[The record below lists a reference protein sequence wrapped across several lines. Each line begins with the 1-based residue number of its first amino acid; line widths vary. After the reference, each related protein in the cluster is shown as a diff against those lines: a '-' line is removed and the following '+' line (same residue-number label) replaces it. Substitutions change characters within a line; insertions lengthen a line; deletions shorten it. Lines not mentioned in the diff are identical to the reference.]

1 MDLER
6 GSLVPRDPDGS
17 KKEVQV
23 RVTPM
28 ELKFH
33 DSLAGRT
40 YRQPITL
47 HNLGRWNQKIRF
59 QEPSKPQFKLMLTNL
74 EKELASGLY
83 FTVMV
88 EYRPIKDEEISD
100 QLLILAGNKV
110 ISIPLIGLI
119 PSCQLEIDP
128 VVDFGTLVADSTVY
142 CKEVHIINHG
152 KAPGLFNAE
161 YQGHLP
167 ILISPTSGA
176 VKAKSFVVIKVD
188 FCANQPRIVDEV
200 ARVRLQGRPDLLLN
214 IKVRVVEQIIELFNM
229 TSSRKLECIRF
240 GPVFFGTSKIE
251 HAILHNN
258 SPKTINWVA
267 IMEDD
272 SVGEELGSNI
282 QERTDIA
289 LNNLPYLNKI
299 KDIDVTQFITCM
311 PNSGTLKPYE
321 KIMITFCFSPKL
333 VADREK
339 DIGPSHRQDYAL
351 YVRFDSVG
359 SKDGFLR
366 DDDYKTIKSDRHQK
380 VELALTGSG
389 LPVVLQ
395 FDPGKI
401 LHFPPCYMGQ
411 HSDILCVVQNQS
423 KSLPVMY
430 RFQNTAHFT
439 IDPARGK
446 IDEGCIQNVICS
458 FTPRQIGSF
467 RVKQIIDIIGPV
479 ADEKLQ
485 SLSMKPFH
493 QIYLEFI
500 SVCKAV
506 TKKVT
511 MKINPGLSPFVSN
524 PLGKYVIKD
533 LAKNKNPVPVAM
545 LQSAATCLHN
555 YHLYEKSTANAL
567 IAYPNDRS
575 ASIRPGDH
583 HKTFRTIFTK
593 TPRHNYIDLDYEFTD
608 LEKERKKAH
617 QDYYTNYIRN
627 LRSVRLQ
634 KQAERQRMCAYN
646 DTDIGLQPGSG
657 LKSPPL
663 SEAEIKEEIPL
674 PLSESPITDTQL
686 LSTKK
691 MESKEIEAQQN
702 KVLKGL
708 KSEPSTNQEK
718 HECSLNLTPKQI
730 HQVIVG
736 PSILNFGNICV
747 SSTNIRQLH
756 FINMLSMH
764 VLVQLDINMA
774 ELQKTKQLS
783 FVIPPTA
790 STYVSMIFE
799 SHKIGKFWKS
809 FTFTVNNIPGGHIL
823 VMAVIMPIK
832 LELSSK
838 EILLRPQAFLVKT
851 CFRGTVKLY
860 NRQNLPARFGWHPIN
875 TERGVAF
882 SIRPASGVVDPY
894 CLLECEVSWQP
905 TFNSPETGEF
915 ILQVT
920 DGNTLTLKC
929 VAQLGHTKIMFWEP
943 RVLFSNC
950 PQGLTTWR
958 KAILHNVGQHHAY
971 FKVCKESLLPTLSIS
986 PPEGIIPFGGLAVL
1000 NISCTPPVAEK
1011 FDTRAKVA
1019 IHHANIIDLR
1029 ISGSIQIA
1037 DVEIEPN
1044 EFKFCGTYIGTTQV
1058 IPFLIKNIGATL
1070 AKVEFNLKDFP
1081 CFSMIATENIGEI
1094 IYPKTSCIYTFEV
1107 EEMTS
1112 LECGIVF
1119 SPTEVAAYDFTVQV
1133 DVNSFK
1139 SSELYTEY
1147 TSKNLPLVPKTI
1159 PLIPPCHVQATVL
1172 YAPLHLSSTAFVFN
1186 IPLYEMES
1194 NARVTRTKVLTLQN
1208 ISKNVV
1214 YWSMDPSNNAGLF
1227 KEGIFYISRLIGT
1240 LQPGEKC
1247 CITIQFCP
1255 KKPGIYRA
1263 DIPMCLNDCLF
1274 YYRLLCLHGEIKSPK
1289 LNFEP
1294 SFIFFTP
1301 VPLDVPSGID
1311 INIFPQNYFRNSTV
1325 HFQVPTAKL
1334 LDDDQIQ
1341 PFSVTFPKG
1350 SVITGSHTGINAR
1363 IPCHLSFKSS
1373 KAVSFFT
1380 KLVFSDDRNNWFSLP
1395 VAATAEN
1402 CILTIYPYLA
1412 VHIDKQKVI
1421 LKDERDVTHPKPRS
1435 SFMIPYRD
1443 YKLYS
1448 SGSIRTSI
1456 ASRYSEAEVTRGNL
1470 FVGMEIIREPLSSNV
1485 SERIRKTNEKSVPA
1499 EEKNEQFFLPEEG
1512 SKAHVFFQKIVH
1524 AAQNWFSLF
1533 GWPGG
1538 PHLITIPE
1546 TVRRDVQKMR
1556 SYSMKTPKKYKQND
1570 FSKYN
1575 KTIYDMIYHL
1585 SGRMPPGISMSQS
1598 LPSDDTERV
1607 LQLHKQHSSL
1617 LNFIT
1622 AQGGCIS
1629 HILPEFLF
1637 DPDDYKRWLKI
1648 MSSNDARVL
1657 SSSAPMGKCPV
1668 TIDMKKF
1675 EGWSKWAWTDVFLQ
1689 TYKVLVLSRIE
1700 PHYTTSAPHI
1710 NKQNSPKINP
1720 CFGSSNMYS
1729 NSERILLSW
1738 LNTNYENVRHIIW
1751 KKSQKESVPGERW
1764 IINFD
1769 VDLIDGLVFATLL
1782 GSYCPFL
1789 IEPYFVHMYTQ
1800 PVRAEHYL
1808 HNCLIIV
1815 NSLREINFDLN
1826 IQATDICD
1834 PNPVLML
1841 MLCVYMYE
1849 RLPAFLP
1856 KRVVPFLCT
1865 LYDTAV
1871 GQILLKNPSSKT
1883 LLYTA
1888 TFVGRDATDFSL
1900 AQEGN
1905 TITIL
1910 PKNDFVLI
1918 MKFTSRFL
1926 HQAEASLL
1934 LISKPKDGLGGTTLA
1949 FGLKGEVTNF
1959 KAIEI
1964 QSCKTPCYE
1973 WKEITLNVKNH
1984 FPVGGEFSIT
1994 LVEST
1999 TLIHLPSQLTDP
2011 GRIIKHSGCMS
2022 GNEYDIHR
2030 GYSHSGNGF
2039 KTSINST
2046 YIREFFCSH
2055 HSVYLEGKGSST
2067 FELYY
2072 LPFNMH
2078 VRYCAVILSNQEIG
2092 ELVYLVE
2099 GKGLIPLPSNFLPM
2113 KPPGPIDYSNTTDEE
2128 YADSNILYLK
2138 CKINE
2143 VVDVNIRL
2151 PLTNEAKE
2159 RALAFAARQQMS
2171 TLEYDRRAI
2180 TGTLE
2185 SSSVRVAIALLGLT
2199 KVECLTLF
2207 NLSKLKKPKA
2217 ISYATQLSLP
2227 EYFHVPKIIYI
2238 PQIPEV
2244 PTNKPTQPQETKPI
2258 TLKGNGNSQKK
2269 TSRPHPD
2276 GSVSVP
2282 LRFAPLTFGRYPCK
2296 ILLTSKYDVRL
2307 YYVEGVVNKE
2317 EAENEFVFETPAFQ
2331 ALTQDI
2337 PIHNTTNNEWR
2348 FLATIEGKWFHGP
2361 AILHVNPGETV
2372 PYPLTF
2378 KPIMEC
2384 DVMGK
2389 LTLQN
2394 EIDGLTYLFDINGIG
2409 RRPLAV
2415 ERITIECQVGTIT
2428 NRTILVP
2435 NSTKSLL
2442 TFKVFSD
2449 LQIVCGKSHISV
2461 EPDDSFPYILK
2472 VNPQKR
2478 GEFKGSLTFC
2488 VQSRDEPSSQTSEEL
2503 TPSED
2508 SHVVFEEE
2516 TDENY
2521 TNFRIWYD
2529 IVIHCSPGPPRDIIE
2544 VDCSALE
2551 TACIE
2556 IPLSNSTTKL
2566 IRMNVELTN
2575 PALSGYTDFT
2585 IKPLESI
2592 NYVVRYSPATN
2603 GYKEESIIFQPKKNE
2618 EEFWFLLKLNTS
2630 LPKVNKIPEIKCD
2643 LGKEFLYTLSLSNP
2657 THETLELR
2665 MENSNPT
2672 HFFLDNSIEQSLT
2685 ISPRSTVEL
2694 SVIFRPTALGRH
2706 GHEALINFKCK
2717 QFTEWKFY
2725 FVGIGLFPKPIT
2737 IQKVIATL
2745 DHQAPLAIHFIN
2757 PTKEN
2762 ILIDLLLTNLQE
2774 PKNIVFDDR
2783 LDSFIYENYGFEM
2796 SPLCTKHAT
2805 QQGNL
2810 QAKLE
2815 TARHLWPTPSHVH
2828 LSQYQYRAG
2837 IRLRPKGRIDVPVVF
2852 EPRRMR
2858 LYKTIL
2864 VVQVRRANGEK
2875 WPVDNFDD
2883 LDEETKRLMATDTAE
2898 VSKINWMYPIIGLPQ
2913 APLPDDPPVIIRC
2926 QTKKRLDEKVVVN
2939 LTGEFFGLDPDPERT
2954 EFIVRPKKYSFQIDD
2969 ADFSQIPKIR
2979 EFEYEIEYENESQKN
2994 DLDACVTLYVSHQ
3007 YCNVEEE
3014 TLAFIF
3020 NLIFI
3025 PTKPLK
3031 AVVTIKLECISEGIW
3046 RFPLTLI
3053 ATEPEV
3059 EDIIDIPGVGLFKE
3073 SSIDFRVT
3081 SQSRFFEP
3089 FTAHFLPGS
3098 DPEFFVRPQTGK
3110 LPPFFTKGLLIV
3122 VGFKPR
3128 MYSKKYKATLVIQ
3141 TDDSYWL
3148 YEINGLPPEPTPLI
3162 NVKPKIDTTNKKYD
3176 NMPVVRRDFIREN
3189 IKLLRTGPSSTIK
3202 GAPLVTKHK

>member
-6 GSLVPRDPDGS
+6 GSLTPRDPDGS
-17 KKEVQV
+17 KKEAQV

-33 DSLAGRT
+33 DALAGRT
-40 YRQPITL
+40 YRLPITL

-59 QEPSKPQFKLMLTNL
+59 QEPSKSQFKLMLTNL

-88 EYRPIKDEEISD
+88 EYHPIKDEEISD
-100 QLLILAGNKV
+100 QLLITVGNKV
-110 ISIPLIGLI
+110 IAVPLLGLI
-119 PSCQLEIDP
+119 PSCQLEIEP

-142 CKEVHIINHG
+142 CKDVHIVNHG

-176 VKAKSFVVIKVD
+176 VRPKSFVVIKVD
-188 FCANQPRIVDEV
+188 FCANQPRIVNEV
-200 ARVRLQGRPDLLLN
+200 ARVRLQGRPDILLN

-229 TSSRKLECIRF
+229 SSNKKLECIKF
-240 GPVFFGTSKIE
+240 GSVFFGTSKIE

-258 SPKTINWVA
+258 SPQTINWVA
-267 IMEDD
+267 VMEDD

-282 QERTDIA
+282 KERTDIA
-289 LNNLPYLNKI
+289 LNNLAYLNKI
-299 KDIDVTQFITCM
+299 KDIDVTNFISCM
-311 PNSGTLKPYE
+311 PNSGTLSPYE
-321 KIMITFCFSPKL
+321 KIVITFCFSPKL
-333 VADREK
+333 VADCEK

-401 LHFPPCYMGQ
+401 LHFPTCYMGE
-411 HSDILCVVQNQS
+411 HSDILCIVQNQS
-423 KSLPVMY
+423 KALPVMY

-458 FTPRQIGSF
+458 FTPCQIGSF
-467 RVKQIIDIIGPV
+467 KVKQIIDIIGPV

-493 QIYLEFI
+493 QIYLEFN

-511 MKINPGLSPFVSN
+511 MKINPGITPFVSN
-524 PLGKYVIKD
+524 PLGKFVVKD
-533 LAKNKNPVPVAM
+533 LAKTKNPVPVTM
-545 LQSAATCLHN
+545 LQSAKTCLHDH
-555 YHLYEKSTANAL
+555 HLNEKPTTKAL
-567 IAYPNDRS
+567 IAYPNDRPG
-575 ASIRPGDH
+575 SIRPGDH
-583 HKTFRTIFTK
+583 HKAFRTIFTK
-593 TPRHNYIDLDYEFTD
+593 MPRHNYIDPDYEYTN
-608 LEKERKKAH
+608 LEQEQKKAH
-617 QDYYTNYIRN
+617 QEYYANYIRN
-627 LRSVRLQ
+627 LRSSRLQ
-634 KQAERQRMCAYN
+634 KQSDRKRKCEYN

-663 SEAEIKEEIPL
+663 SESEIKQVIPE
-674 PLSESPITDTQL
+674 PSSESPINDTQL

-691 MESKEIEAQQN
+691 MISKELEAQQN
-702 KVLKGL
+702 KILKGL

-736 PSILNFGNICV
+736 PSILNFGNVCV
-747 SSTNIRQLH
+747 NSTNIRQVH

-764 VLVQLDINMA
+764 VLVQLDVNME

-799 SHKIGKFWKS
+799 SQKIGKFWKS

-823 VMAVIMPIK
+823 VMAVIMPIR
-832 LELSSK
+832 LELSSR

-851 CFRGTVKLY
+851 CFQGTVKLY
-860 NRQNLPARFGWHPIN
+860 NHQNLPARFGWHPIN

-882 SIRPASGVVDPY
+882 SIRPASGIVDPY
-894 CLLECEVSWQP
+894 CSLECEVSWQP

-929 VAQLGHTKIMFWEP
+929 VAQLGHTKVMFWEP
-943 RVLFSNC
+943 RVLFSNS

-971 FKVCKESLLPTLSIS
+971 FKVCKESLLPTINIT
-986 PPEGIIPFGGLAVL
+986 PPEGIIPFGGLVVL
-1000 NISCTPPVAEK
+1000 NISCTPSVAEK
-1011 FDTRAKVA
+1011 FDTRAKVV
-1019 IHHANIIDLR
+1019 IHHANVIDLR
-1029 ISGSIQIA
+1029 IGGSIQIA

-1058 IPFLIKNIGATL
+1058 IPFIIRNIGATL
-1070 AKVEFNLKDFP
+1070 AKVEFNLKDYP
-1081 CFSMIATENIGEI
+1081 CFSMIATENIGEV
-1094 IYPKTSCIYTFEV
+1094 IYPETSCIYAFEV

-1112 LECGIVF
+1112 MECGIVF
-1119 SPTEVAAYDFTVQV
+1119 SPTEVATYDFTIQV

-1139 SSELYTEY
+1139 ASELYTEC
-1147 TSKNLPLVPKTI
+1147 TSKNIPLVPKTT

-1172 YAPLHLSSTAFVFN
+1172 YAPIYLSSTAFMFN

-1194 NARVTRTKVLTLQN
+1194 NAKVTRTKILVLQN
-1208 ISKNVV
+1208 ISKNIV
-1214 YWSMDPSNNAGLF
+1214 YWSMDPTNNANLF
-1227 KEGIFYISRLIGT
+1227 KEGVFYLSRLIGT
-1240 LQPGEKC
+1240 LQPGERC
-1247 CITIQFCP
+1247 CITVQFSP

-1274 YYRLLCLHGEIKSPK
+1274 YYRLICLHGEIKSPK
-1289 LNFEP
+1289 L
-1294 SFIFFTP
+1294 SFDPPFVFFIP

-1311 INIFPQNYFRNSTV
+1311 INILPQNYFRNSTI

-1350 SVITGSHTGINAR
+1350 RAITGSNTGINGK
-1363 IPCHLSFKSS
+1363 IPCHLSFKSP

-1380 KLVFSDDRNNWFSLP
+1380 NLMFSDDKNNWFSLP

-1412 VHIDKQKVI
+1412 AHIDKQKVI
-1421 LKDERDVTHPKPRS
+1421 LKDEKDINHMKPRS

-1456 ASRYSEAEVTRGNL
+1456 ASKYSEADITRGNL
-1470 FVGMEIIREPLSSNV
+1470 FVGMEITREYISTIAG
-1485 SERIRKTNEKSVPA
+1485 EQMRKTNERSMAA
-1499 EEKNEQFFLPEEG
+1499 EEKNEQFFLPETG

-1538 PHLITIPE
+1538 PHLIKIPE
-1546 TVRRDVQKMR
+1546 TVRRDVQKMK
-1556 SYSMKTPKKYKQND
+1556 SYSVKTPKKYSRQND

-1575 KTIYDMIYHL
+1575 KTVYDMIYHL
-1585 SGRMPPGISMSQS
+1585 SGRMPPGINISQA

-1607 LQLHKQHSSL
+1607 IQLYKQHSSL
-1617 LNFIT
+1617 LSFIT

-1637 DPDDYKRWLKI
+1637 EPDDYRRWLKI
-1648 MSSNDARVL
+1648 MSSTDGKAL
-1657 SSSAPMGKCPV
+1657 ISHSPMGKCSV

-1675 EGWSKWAWTDVFLQ
+1675 DGWSKWAWTDVFLQ
-1689 TYKVLVLSRIE
+1689 IYKVLVLSRVE
-1700 PHYTTSAPHI
+1700 PHFSTSAPQI

-1738 LNTNYENVRHIIW
+1738 LNTNYENVRHTIW
-1751 KKSQKESVPGERW
+1751 KKSQNGSVPAERW

-1769 VDLIDGLVFATLL
+1769 VDLTDGLVFATLL

-1789 IEPYFVHMYTQ
+1789 IEPYFIHMYTE
-1800 PVRAEHYL
+1800 PVRAEQYL

-1815 NSLREINFDLN
+1815 NSLHEINFDLN

-1865 LYDTAV
+1865 LYDTAT

-1883 LLYTA
+1883 LTYTA
-1888 TFVGRDATDFSL
+1888 TFVGRDASDFSL

-1910 PKNDFVLI
+1910 PKNDFILI

-1926 HQAEASLL
+1926 HHAEASLL
-1934 LISKPKDGLGGTTLA
+1934 LISKPKNEPGGTTLA
-1949 FGLKGEVTNF
+1949 FGLKGEVKNF

-1973 WKEITLNVKNH
+1973 WKEITLNIKNQ
-1984 FPVGGEFSIT
+1984 FPIGGEFSIT

-2022 GNEYDIHR
+2022 GNEYDMHR

-2046 YIREFFCSH
+2046 YIREFFCSYG
-2055 HSVYLEGKGSST
+2055 SVYLEGKGSST

-2078 VRYCAVILSNQEIG
+2078 VRYCAVILSNKEIG
-2092 ELVYLVE
+2092 ELIYLVE
-2099 GKGLIPLPSNFLPM
+2099 GRGLIPLPSNFLPM
-2113 KPPGPIDYSNTTDEE
+2113 KSLGPADYSSSADEDC
-2128 YADSNILYLK
+2128 ADSNILYLK
-2138 CKINE
+2138 CKTNE
-2143 VVDVNIRL
+2143 VLDVNIKL

-2159 RALAFAARQQMS
+2159 KALAFAARQQMS
-2171 TLEYDRRAI
+2171 TLEYERRAI

-2199 KVECLTLF
+2199 KVECLMLF

-2217 ISYATQLSLP
+2217 ISYLAQLSLP
-2227 EYFHVPKIIYI
+2227 EYFHVPRIIYI
-2238 PQIPEV
+2238 PQIPDARANNTV
-2244 PTNKPTQPQETKPI
+2244 QSQETKSI
-2258 TLKGNGNSQKK
+2258 TIK
-2269 TSRPHPD
+2269 D
-2276 GSVSVP
+2276 GSVLVP

-2296 ILLTSKYDVRL
+2296 ILLTSKYDMRL

-2317 EAENEFVFETPAFQ
+2317 EAENEFMFETPAFQ

-2337 PIHNTTNNEWR
+2337 PIHNTTSNEWR
-2348 FLATIEGKWFHGP
+2348 FEAMIEGKWFYGP
-2361 AILHVNPGETV
+2361 AILHVSPGETV

-2394 EIDGLTYLFDINGIG
+2394 EIDGLAYIFDINGIG
-2409 RRPLAV
+2409 RRPLAIEHV
-2415 ERITIECQVGTIT
+2415 NIECQVGTVT

-2449 LQIVCGKSHISV
+2449 LQMVCGKSHISI
-2461 EPDDSFPYILK
+2461 EPDNSAPYLLK
-2472 VNPQKR
+2472 VSPQKR
-2478 GEFKGSLTFC
+2478 GDFKGAITFC
-2488 VQSRDEPSSQTSEEL
+2488 VQSRDKISSQDEMSEEL

-2508 SHVVFEEE
+2508 SHIVFEEE

-2521 TNFRIWYD
+2521 TNFKIWYE
-2529 IVIHCSPGPPRDIIE
+2529 ILIHCTPGPPRDIIE

-2566 IRMNVELTN
+2566 IRMNVGLTS
-2575 PALSGYTDFT
+2575 PALNGYSEFT
-2585 IKPLESI
+2585 IKPLECI
-2592 NYVVRYSPATN
+2592 NYVVRYSPASI
-2603 GYKEESIIFQPKKNE
+2603 GYKEESIIFQPKKNDD
-2618 EEFWFLLKLNTS
+2618 EFWFLLRLNTS
-2630 LPKVNKIPEIKCD
+2630 LPKVTKIPDIKCD
-2643 LGKEFLYTLSLSNP
+2643 LGKDFVYTLSLSNP
-2657 THETLELR
+2657 THETLELHI
-2665 MENSNPT
+2665 ENTNPT
-2672 HFFLDNSIEQSLT
+2672 NYILECSIKQTLT
-2685 ISPRSTVEL
+2685 ICPRSTFEL
-2694 SVIFRPTALGRH
+2694 SVIFRPTTLGRN
-2706 GHEALINFKCK
+2706 GHEAVINFHCT
-2717 QFTEWKFY
+2717 QFSEWKFY
-2725 FVGIGLFPKPIT
+2725 FFGIGLFPRPT
-2737 IQKVIATL
+2737 DVQKVISTL
-2745 DHQAPLAIHFIN
+2745 DHQAPLVIHFIN
-2757 PTKEN
+2757 PTKEE
-2762 ILIDLLLTNLQE
+2762 ILIDLLLTNLEE
-2774 PKNIVFDDR
+2774 PKNLVFDDH
-2783 LDSFIYENYGFEM
+2783 LDSFIYENYGFEI
-2796 SPLCTKHAT
+2796 SPLCNKHAD
-2805 QQGNL
+2805 
-2810 QAKLE
+2810 
-2815 TARHLWPTPSHVH
+2815 
-2828 LSQYQYRAG
+2828 
-2837 IRLRPKGRIDVPVVF
+2837 IRLCPKGHIDFPVVF
-2852 EPRRMR
+2852 EPRHMK

-2864 VVQVRRANGEK
+2864 IVKVRRANGK
-2875 WPVDNFDD
+2875 NWPIDNIDD
-2883 LDEETKRLMATDTAE
+2883 LDEDLKRFMMATDTGE

-2913 APLPDDPPVIIRC
+2913 APLPRDPPVIIRC

-2939 LTGEFFGLDPDPERT
+2939 LTGEFFGRDPDSHST
-2954 EFIVRPKKYSFQIDD
+2954 EFVVRPKKYSFQNNNE
-2969 ADFSQIPKIR
+2969 DFSEMPKIR
-2979 EFEYEIEYENESQKN
+2979 EFEYDLEYENEAHKN
-2994 DLDACVTLYVSHQ
+2994 DLDACVTLYVLHQ
-3007 YCNVEEE
+3007 YCNVEEQ
-3014 TLAFIF
+3014 TLTLIF

-3031 AVVTIKLECISEGIW
+3031 AFVTIKLECISEGIW

-3059 EDIIDIPGVGLFKE
+3059 EDVIDIPGVGLFKE
-3073 SSIDFRVT
+3073 SIIDFRVT
-3081 SQSRFFEP
+3081 SQSRYFEP
-3089 FTAHFLPGS
+3089 FTARFLPGS
-3098 DPEFFVRPQTGK
+3098 DPEFFVQPQTGK
-3110 LPPFFTKGLLIV
+3110 LPPFFTKGLLIM
-3122 VGFKPR
+3122 VGFRPR

-3141 TDDSYWL
+3141 TEDSYWL
-3148 YEINGLPPEPTPLI
+3148 YEINGLPPEPTTLI
-3162 NVKPKIDTTNKKYD
+3162 NVKPKIDTTNKKYE
-3176 NMPVVRRDFIREN
+3176 NKQAVRRNFIREN
-3189 IKLLRTGPSSTIK
+3189 ISLLRTGPSSTIK

>member
-1 MDLER
+1 MDMER
-6 GSLVPRDPDGS
+6 YSVVPRDLDGL

-23 RVTPM
+23 RVSPM

-33 DSLAGRT
+33 DAVAGRI
-40 YRQPITL
+40 YRSPITL

-59 QEPSKPQFKLMLTNL
+59 QEPSKPQFKLILTNL
-74 EKELASGLY
+74 EKELASGLH
-83 FTVMV
+83 FTVMI
-88 EYRPIKDEEISD
+88 EYHPIKNEEISD
-100 QLLILAGNKV
+100 QLLITVGNKV
-110 ISIPLIGLI
+110 IAIPLIGLI
-119 PSCQLEIDP
+119 PCCQLEIEP

-142 CKEVHIINHG
+142 CKEVHIVNHG
-152 KAPGLFNAE
+152 KAPGLFRTD

-167 ILISPTSGA
+167 ILIAPTTGT
-176 VKAKSFVVIKVD
+176 VKPKSFVVIKVD
-188 FCANQPRIVDEV
+188 FCANQPRIVNEV
-200 ARVRLQGRPDLLLN
+200 ARVRLQGRPDIFLN
-214 IKVRVVEQIIELFNM
+214 IKVHVVEQIIELFNM
-229 TSSRKLECIRF
+229 NNNKKLECIRF
-240 GPVFFGTSKIE
+240 GSVFFGTSKIE

-258 SPKTINWVA
+258 SPQTINWVA

-272 SVGEELGSNI
+272 SVGEELGSNVP
-282 QERTDIA
+282 ERTDIA
-289 LNNLPYLNKI
+289 LNNLAYLNKI
-299 KDIDVTQFITCM
+299 KDIDVTNFISCM
-311 PNSGTLKPYE
+311 PNSGTLLPYE
-321 KIMITFCFSPKL
+321 KIVITFCFSPKL
-333 VADREK
+333 VADRIK

-366 DDDYKTIKSDRHQK
+366 DDDYKTIQSDRHQK

-395 FDPGKI
+395 FDPGNV
-401 LHFPPCYMGQ
+401 LHFPPCNMGE
-411 HSDILCVVQNQS
+411 HSDLMCIVQNQS

-467 RVKQIIDIIGPV
+467 KVQQIIDIIGPV
-479 ADEKLQ
+479 ADEKLE

-493 QIYLEFI
+493 QIYLEFH

-506 TKKVT
+506 TKEVV

-524 PLGKYVIKD
+524 PIGKFVIKD

-545 LQSAATCLHN
+545 LQSATTCLHN
-555 YHLYEKSTANAL
+555 HHINEKSTANAL
-567 IAYPNDRS
+567 IAYPNDRPG
-575 ASIRPGDH
+575 SIRPGDH

-593 TPRHNYIDLDYEFTD
+593 IPRHNYTDHEYEYTS
-608 LEKERKKAH
+608 LEQEKKKAH
-617 QDYYTNYIRN
+617 QDYYTKYIRN
-627 LRSVRLQ
+627 SRNIRLQ
-634 KQAERQRMCAYN
+634 KEAERQHMCSHN

-663 SEAEIKEEIPL
+663 SVTEIEEVIPL
-674 PLSESPITDTQL
+674 PPPESPINDTQL

-691 MESKEIEAQQN
+691 MASKEIEAQHN

-718 HECSLNLTPKQI
+718 HECSLHLTPKQI

-764 VLVQLDINMA
+764 VLVQLDVNME

-790 STYVSMIFE
+790 STYVSMVFE
-799 SHKIGKFWKS
+799 SHKIGNFWKS
-809 FTFTVNNIPGGHIL
+809 FTFTVNSIPGGHIL
-823 VMAVIMPIK
+823 VMAAITAIR

-838 EILLRPQAFLVKT
+838 EILLKPQAFLVKT
-851 CFRGTVKLY
+851 CFRGTVKLH

-875 TERGVAF
+875 TDKGFAF
-882 SIRPASGVVDPY
+882 SIRPASGIIDPY
-894 CLLECEVSWQP
+894 CSLECEVSWQP
-905 TFNSPETGEF
+905 TFNSPEIGEF
-915 ILQVT
+915 ILQVVG
-920 DGNTLTLKC
+920 GNTLTLKC
-929 VAQLGHTKIMFWEP
+929 VAQLGHTKVMFWEP
-943 RVLFSNC
+943 RVLFSNS

-971 FKVCKESLLPTLSIS
+971 FKVSKDSLLPTINIT

-1000 NISCTPPVAEK
+1000 NISCTPTMAEK
-1011 FDTRAKVA
+1011 FDTRARVT
-1019 IHHANIIDLR
+1019 IHHANTIDLR
-1029 ISGSIQIA
+1029 IGGSIQIA
-1037 DVEIEPN
+1037 DIEIEPN
-1044 EFKFCGTYIGTTQV
+1044 EFKFCGAYIGTTQI
-1058 IPFLIKNIGATL
+1058 IPFVIKNIGITL
-1070 AKVEFNLKDFP
+1070 AKVEFNLQEFP
-1081 CFSMIATENIGEI
+1081 CFSIIATDNIGEI
-1094 IYPKTSCIYTFEV
+1094 IYPDTSCIYTFEV
-1107 EEMTS
+1107 EEMSS

-1119 SPTEVAAYDFTVQV
+1119 SPTEVATYDFTVQV
-1133 DVNSFK
+1133 VVNSFK
-1139 SSELYTEY
+1139 ASELYTEHI
-1147 TSKNLPLVPKTI
+1147 SKNIPLVPKST

-1172 YAPLHLSSTAFVFN
+1172 YAPIYLSNTAFIFN

-1194 NARVTRTKVLTLQN
+1194 NVNITRTKTLVLQN
-1208 ISKNVV
+1208 ISKNIV
-1214 YWSMDPSNNAGLF
+1214 YWSMDPTNSASLF
-1227 KEGIFYISRLIGT
+1227 KEGIFHLSRLIGN

-1247 CITIQFCP
+1247 SITVQFCP

-1274 YYRLLCLHGEIKSPK
+1274 YYRLICLHGEIKSPK
-1289 LNFEP
+1289 LCFEP
-1294 SFIFFTP
+1294 PFIFFTP

-1311 INIFPQNYFRNSTV
+1311 INILPQNYFRNSTV

-1334 LDDDQIQ
+1334 LDDDEIQ

-1350 SVITGSHTGINAR
+1350 CTITGSNTGINGK

-1380 KLVFSDDRNNWFSLP
+1380 HLVFSDERNNWFSLP

-1412 VHIDKQKVI
+1412 AHIDKQQVI
-1421 LKDERDVTHPKPRS
+1421 LKDEKDVSHQRARS

-1456 ASRYSEAEVTRGNL
+1456 APKYSEAEITRGNL
-1470 FVGMEIIREPLSSNV
+1470 FVGMEITHEHMRPNV
-1485 SERIRKTNEKSVPA
+1485 GDQMRKTHERSVAA

-1512 SKAHVFFQKIVH
+1512 SKAHAFFQKIVH

-1538 PHLITIPE
+1538 PHLIKIPE

-1556 SYSMKTPKKYKQND
+1556 SYSMKTPKKYNKQDD
-1570 FSKYN
+1570 FFKYN
-1575 KTIYDMIYHL
+1575 KTVYDMIYHL
-1585 SGRMPPGISMSQS
+1585 SGRMPPGINISQS

-1607 LQLHKQHSSL
+1607 IQLHKQHSSL
-1617 LNFIT
+1617 LSFIT

-1637 DPDDYKRWLKI
+1637 EPDDYRRWRKI
-1648 MSSNDARVL
+1648 MSSPDSKVL
-1657 SSSAPMGKCPV
+1657 RSSTPMEKYSV

-1700 PHYTTSAPHI
+1700 PHYTNSAPHI
-1710 NKQNSPKINP
+1710 HKQNSPKINP

-1751 KKSQKESVPGERW
+1751 KKSQKGFVPGERW

-1769 VDLIDGLVFATLL
+1769 VDLTDGLVFATLL

-1834 PNPVLML
+1834 PNPILML

-1871 GQILLKNPSSKT
+1871 GQILLKNPSTKT
-1883 LLYTA
+1883 LIYTA

-1900 AQEGN
+1900 TQEGN

-1910 PKNDFVLI
+1910 PKNEFILI
-1918 MKFTSRFL
+1918 MKFTSRFI

-1934 LISKPKDGLGGTTLA
+1934 LISKPRDGLGGTTLA

-1959 KAIEI
+1959 KAIEL
-1964 QSCKTPCYE
+1964 QCCKTPCYE
-1973 WKEITLNVKNH
+1973 WKEIILNVKNH
-1984 FPVGGEFSIT
+1984 FPIGGDFSIT

-2046 YIREFFCSH
+2046 YIREFFCSYNSIH
-2055 HSVYLEGKGSST
+2055 LEGKGSST

-2072 LPFNMH
+2072 VPFNMH
-2078 VRYCAVILSNQEIG
+2078 IRYCAIILSNKEIG
-2092 ELVYLVE
+2092 ELIYLVE
-2099 GKGLIPLPSNFLPM
+2099 GKGLIPLPSSLLPM
-2113 KPPGPIDYSNTTDEE
+2113 KPPGPIDYSSSPDEE
-2128 YADSNILYLK
+2128 YAESNILYLK
-2138 CKINE
+2138 CKSNE
-2143 VVDVNIRL
+2143 VLDVNLKL

-2171 TLEYDRRAI
+2171 TLEYERRVI
-2180 TGTLE
+2180 TGTLQ

-2199 KVECLTLF
+2199 KVECLMLF

-2217 ISYATQLSLP
+2217 IPYLAQLSLP
-2227 EYFHVPKIIYI
+2227 EYFHVPRIIFI
-2238 PQIPEV
+2238 PQIPEIQ
-2244 PTNKPTQPQETKPI
+2244 TSKPTESQETKAI
-2258 TLKGNGNSQKK
+2258 TIKGNQPRVSPIPSCRSALN
-2269 TSRPHPD
+2269 
-2276 GSVSVP
+2276 GSVLIP
-2282 LRFAPLTFGRYPCK
+2282 LRFAPLSFGRYPCK
-2296 ILLTSKYDVRL
+2296 MLLTSKYDIRL
-2307 YYVEGVVNKE
+2307 YNFEGVVNKE

-2348 FLATIEGKWFHGP
+2348 FQAMIEGKWFCGP

-2394 EIDGLTYLFDINGIG
+2394 EIDGLAYTFDVNGIG
-2409 RRPLAV
+2409 RRPLAL
-2415 ERITIECQVGTIT
+2415 EHITIECQVGTIT
-2428 NRTILVP
+2428 SRTILVP
-2435 NSTKSLL
+2435 NSTRSLL

-2449 LQIVCGKSHISV
+2449 LQMVCGKSHISV
-2461 EPDDSFPYILK
+2461 EPDNSFPYLLK
-2472 VNPQKR
+2472 VSPQKR
-2478 GEFKGSLTFC
+2478 GEFKGAITFC
-2488 VQSRDEPSSQTSEEL
+2488 VQSRDEISSQDDTSDEL

-2508 SHVVFEEE
+2508 SHIIFEEE

-2521 TNFRIWYD
+2521 TNFKIWYD

-2544 VDCSALE
+2544 VHCSALE

-2556 IPLSNSTTKL
+2556 IPLSNSTTKF
-2566 IRMNVELTN
+2566 IRLNVQLTD
-2575 PALSGYTDFT
+2575 PALNGYSEFT
-2585 IKPLESI
+2585 IKPLECI
-2592 NYVVRYSPATN
+2592 NYIVRYSPATI
-2603 GYKEESIIFQPKKNE
+2603 GYKEESIIFQPKKND
-2618 EEFWFLLKLNTS
+2618 EEFWFLLKLHTL
-2630 LPKVNKIPEIKCD
+2630 LPKVNKIPELKCD

-2657 THETLELR
+2657 THETLELHID
-2665 MENSNPT
+2665 NSNPT
-2672 HFFLDNSIEQSLT
+2672 NFILDNDIEQPL
-2685 ISPRSTVEL
+2685 IICPHSTLEL
-2694 SVIFRPTALGRH
+2694 PVIFRPTALGRN
-2706 GHEALINFKCK
+2706 GHETLINFHCT

-2725 FVGIGLFPKPIT
+2725 FVGIGLFPKPID

-2745 DHQAPLAIHFIN
+2745 DHQVPLVVHFIN
-2757 PTKEN
+2757 PTKED
-2762 ILIDLLLTNLQE
+2762 ILIDLLLTNVKE
-2774 PKNIVFDDR
+2774 PKNIEFDDR
-2783 LDSFIYENYGFEM
+2783 LDSFIYENYGFEI
-2796 SPLCTKHAT
+2796 SPL
-2805 QQGNL
+2805 
-2810 QAKLE
+2810 
-2815 TARHLWPTPSHVH
+2815 SD
-2828 LSQYQYRAG
+2828 
-2837 IRLRPKGRIDVPVVF
+2837 IRLRPKGHIDFPVVF
-2852 EPRRMR
+2852 EPTRMR

-2864 VVQVRRANGEK
+2864 VVQARRANGEN

-2883 LDEETKRLMATDTAE
+2883 LDKRLQRLMATDTGE

-2913 APLPDDPPVIIRC
+2913 APLPKDPPVIIKC
-2926 QTKKRLDEKVVVN
+2926 QTKKRLDEKLVVN
-2939 LTGEFFGLDPDPERT
+2939 LTGEFFGQDPDPEKT
-2954 EFIVRPKKYSFQIDD
+2954 EFVVRPKKYSFQGDD
-2969 ADFSQIPKIR
+2969 EDFTEMPKVR
-2979 EFEYEIEYENESQKN
+2979 EFEYDLEYENESLKN
-2994 DLDACVTLYVSHQ
+2994 DFDACITLYVLQ
-3007 YCNVEEE
+3007 QDCNVEEE
-3014 TLAFIF
+3014 TLTLIF

-3025 PTKPLK
+3025 PMKPLK
-3031 AVVTIKLECISEGIW
+3031 ALVTIKLECISEGIW
-3046 RFPLTLI
+3046 RFPLILM

-3059 EDIIDIPGVGLFKE
+3059 EDVIDIPGIGLFKE
-3073 SSIDFRVT
+3073 SVIDFRVT
-3081 SQSRFFEP
+3081 SQTRFFEP

-3110 LPPFFTKGLLIV
+3110 LPPFFTNGLLMV

-3141 TDDSYWL
+3141 TEDSYWL

-3162 NVKPKIDTTNKKYD
+3162 NVKPKIDTTNEKYN
-3176 NMPVVRRDFIREN
+3176 NMPVVRRNFISEN
-3189 IKLLRTGPSSTIK
+3189 MKLLRTGPSSTIK